1 MATQTIEKR
10 VERLER
16 RVTNLERLPE
26 RMDRVESQIVQLRT
40 EMHDEFSAVR
50 DEIRFGD
57 EETRRLMRVLHED
70 VIVASRSCRGG
81 TTTQAQTG
89 NRLVTL
95 DGRPDGDCNVQHRV
109 TPASCFGRWY
119 RRPARISP
127 VSTRAVDGELTDKG
141 RRSAMATQTTE
152 KRVERLE
159 RRVTNLERLPNG
171 WIGWSRRLCN
181 SEPRCTMNSLPFGT
195 RSAQPAK
202 GSSGSPG
209 GSAPATKR
217 PDG

>member
-70 VIVASRSCRGG
+70 VISRFALL
-81 TTTQAQTG
+81 QE
-89 NRLVTL
+89 
-95 DGRPDGDCNVQHRV
+95 GD
-109 TPASCFGRWY
+109 TPRHK
-119 RRPARISP
+119 RK
-127 VSTRAVDGELTDKG
+127 RATD
-141 RRSAMATQTTE
+141 S
-152 KRVERLE
+152 
-159 RRVTNLERLPNG
+159 
-171 WIGWSRRLCN
+171 
-181 SEPRCTMNSLPFGT
+181 
-195 RSAQPAK
+195 
-202 GSSGSPG
+202 
-209 GSAPATKR
+209 
-217 PDG
+217 